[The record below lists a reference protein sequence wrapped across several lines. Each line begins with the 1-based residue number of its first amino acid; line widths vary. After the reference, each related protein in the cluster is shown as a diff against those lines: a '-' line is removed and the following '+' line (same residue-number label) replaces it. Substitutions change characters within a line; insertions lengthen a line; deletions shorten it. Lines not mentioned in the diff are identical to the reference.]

1 LIDLKGQEKREL
13 LISLEEIKK
22 LKFYQKIKYHYKNI
36 QQLAQTEKMM
46 PNGGIREVENLKKK
60 KSKIIQSDEDKK
72 LLKDG
77 AGKLAKIFANR

>member
-36 QQLAQTEKMM
+36 QQLSQTAKVM
-46 PNGGIREVENLKKK
+46 PNGEIREVKSLKKK
-60 KSKIIQSDEDKK
+60 KTKRI
-72 LLKDG
+72 
-77 AGKLAKIFANR
+77 